1 MKQQKVLI
9 VASIVGFIE
18 TFNKDLIE
26 YLNNAKGCE
35 LHIACNF
42 DYFADTD
49 EEITKQFIKKI
60 NQKVYIFTTS
70 ILHGRLSVAR
80 TMIAIKN

>member
-26 YLNNAKGCE
+26 YLNNA
-35 LHIACNF
+35 
-42 DYFADTD
+42 
-49 EEITKQFIKKI
+49 
-60 NQKVYIFTTS
+60 NQKVYISTTS
-70 ILHGRLSVAR
+70 ILHDHLSVAR

>member
-49 EEITKQFIKKI
+49 EEITKQFIKK

-70 ILHGRLSVAR
+70 ILHGHLSVAR

>member
-49 EEITKQFIKKI
+49 EEITKQFVKKI
-60 NQKVYIFTTS
+60 NQKVYISTTS
-70 ILHGRLSVAR
+70 ILHDHLSVAR